1 MLSSLLDYLLLG
13 TDERMHVKSKAR
25 HLTLSGTLA
34 SAPARTKH
42 LRMFVEPAV
51 AAIIKG
57 VSLQLPS
64 TSAPA

>member
-1 MLSSLLDYLLLG
+1 M
-13 TDERMHVKSKAR
+13 DERMHVKAKAQ